1 MSIYEMYETDDD
13 NEIGGIIL
21 NYGEGIRIKVARAGG
36 ANSNFAKAFEKATRP
51 YRKRMDTGT
60 LDESLANDLL
70 IQVFAETVVK
80 GWEGITDREGNKLN
94 FSVDNCVK
102 VFKDLPDLFSDVK
115 ESSMS
120 VSNFRFEEIEED
132 VKN

>member
-1 MSIYEMYETDDD
+1 MSIYDMYETDND

-21 NYGEGIRIKVARAGG
+21 NYGEGIRIKIARAGG
-36 ANSNFAKAFEKATRP
+36 ANAAFTKSFERATRP
-51 YRKRMDTGT
+51 YRKRMETGT
-60 LDESLANDLL
+60 LDEATANELL

-80 GWEGITDREGNKLN
+80 DWEGITNREGDELE
-94 FSVDNCVK
+94 FSVANCVA
-102 VFKDLPDLFSDVK
+102 VFLDLPDLFSDVK
-115 ESSMS
+115 EAAMS